1 MTTVNIAR
9 STGNRRRVRSAL
21 GIAAA
26 TIVAVG
32 TVGVAAQFLGVTPP
46 TRATAPY
53 CAWAYQCQQPGT
65 DELLPRALDSLVP
78 FGSVTW
84 NPGTP
89 PGPVDGTHPGVA
101 I

>member
-9 STGNRRRVRSAL
+9 STGNRRRVHSAL

-26 TIVAVG
+26 AMVAAA

-46 TRATAPY
+46 ARAMAPY
-53 CAWAYQCQQPGT
+53 CASAYQCQQPGT
-65 DELLPRALDSLVP
+65 DRLLPRDLDPLVP

-84 NPGTP
+84 NSGIPR
-89 PGPVDGTHPGVA
+89 GPVDG
-101 I
+101 